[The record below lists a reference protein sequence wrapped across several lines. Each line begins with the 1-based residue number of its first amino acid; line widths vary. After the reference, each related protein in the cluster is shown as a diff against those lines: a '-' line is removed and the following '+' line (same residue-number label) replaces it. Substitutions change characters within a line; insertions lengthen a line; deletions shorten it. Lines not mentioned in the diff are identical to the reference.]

1 MISHTKIM
9 DRIIFMI
16 RLTPKSPSKGLKRT
30 PLKRKPFKGKIPT
43 NHIKSPKKIG
53 SVSLRRIKKA
63 VAKNPPKKR
72 KGLTIRIDPLDSLV
86 SEYVRKRTKGFCERC
101 GKYYGW
107 QNLQACHFHSRRKIS
122 VRYDSDN
129 LAGCDFGCHNW
140 LDGNPM
146 EKIEFFQN
154 RLGQVKFDLLNSR
167 ARITFPRPDKKMLTL
182 YYQHEINKLEIS
194 T

>member
-1 MISHTKIM
+1 
-9 DRIIFMI
+9 MI
-16 RLTPKSPSKGLKRT
+16 RTKPKEKSKGLKKT
-30 PLKRKPFKGKIPT
+30 PLKRKPFKRK
-43 NHIKSPKKIG
+43 
-53 SVSLRRIKKA
+53 
-63 VAKNPPKKR
+63 PPKVPAR
-72 KGLTIRIDPLDSLV
+72 KPLVMREKKPSRLKIRIDPLDSLV

-182 YYQHEINKLEIS
+182 YYQQQIKLLEKS
-194 T
+194 A

>member
-1 MISHTKIM
+1 
-9 DRIIFMI
+9 MI
-16 RLTPKSPSKGLKRT
+16 RLTPKEKPKGLKKT
-30 PLKRKPFKGKIPT
+30 SLKRKPFKRKLPNKITP
-43 NHIKSPKKIG
+43 NALRKKTYH
-53 SVSLRRIKKA
+53 
-63 VAKNPPKKR
+63 
-72 KGLTIRIDPLDSLV
+72 GLKIRIDPLDSLV

>member
-1 MISHTKIM
+1 
-9 DRIIFMI
+9 MI
-16 RLTPKSPSKGLKRT
+16 RLTPKEKSKGLKKT
-30 PLKRKPFKGKIPT
+30 PLKRKPFKRK
-43 NHIKSPKKIG
+43 
-53 SVSLRRIKKA
+53 
-63 VAKNPPKKR
+63 PPKVPAR
-72 KGLTIRIDPLDSLV
+72 KPLVMREKKPSRLKIRIDPLDSLV

-182 YYQHEINKLEIS
+182 YYQQQIKLLEKS
-194 T
+194 A

>member
-1 MISHTKIM
+1 
-9 DRIIFMI
+9 MI
-16 RLTPKSPSKGLKRT
+16 RLTSKSPYKGLKRT
-30 PLKRKPFKGKIPT
+30 PLKRKPFKRK
-43 NHIKSPKKIG
+43 
-53 SVSLRRIKKA
+53 
-63 VAKNPPKKR
+63 PPKVPAR
-72 KGLTIRIDPLDSLV
+72 KPLVMREKKPSRLKIRIDPLDSLV